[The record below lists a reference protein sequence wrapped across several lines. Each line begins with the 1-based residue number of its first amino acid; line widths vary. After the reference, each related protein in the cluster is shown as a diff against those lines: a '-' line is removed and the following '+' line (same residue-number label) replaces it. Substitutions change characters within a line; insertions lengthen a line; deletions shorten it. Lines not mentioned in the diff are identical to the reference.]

1 MVFTLIRQGAFM
13 GLWEH
18 FSEAEMTI
26 LKQRAREL
34 SKTEA
39 ETSQAELISTLFV
52 HINNVQYAFPIE
64 QLVAVYINV
73 PVVTV
78 PSVPAY
84 IKGIANLRGYITPL
98 LDLARLFNIQQE
110 ATPQQKAYCILASHQ
125 NNNCAFYVNRVADI
139 QFINTER
146 LSPISEQA
154 YKREYLRG
162 ITEENVV
169 LINTKAILEDE
180 SLVVDEAIQ

>member
-1 MVFTLIRQGAFM
+1 MS
-13 GLWEH
+13 LWEH

-34 SKTEA
+34 SRTEA
-39 ETSQAELISTLFV
+39 EKSQAELISTLFV

-73 PVVTV
+73 PVVAV

-84 IKGIANLRGYITPL
+84 IKGIANLRGYITPI
-98 LDLARLFNIQQE
+98 LDLARLFNIEQDPN
-110 ATPQQKAYCILASHQ
+110 PQQKAYCILASND
-125 NNNCAFYVNRVADI
+125 NNNCAFYVQRVADI
-139 QFINTER
+139 QFINVDR

-162 ITEENVV
+162 ITEEQVV
-169 LINTKAILEDE
+169 LINTRAILEDE
-180 SLVVDEAIQ
+180 SLVVDEELQ